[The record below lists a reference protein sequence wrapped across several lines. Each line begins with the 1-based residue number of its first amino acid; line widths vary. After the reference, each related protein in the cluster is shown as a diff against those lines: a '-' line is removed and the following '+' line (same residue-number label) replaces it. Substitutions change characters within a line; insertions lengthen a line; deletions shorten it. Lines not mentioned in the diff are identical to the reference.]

1 MEALNL
7 LIDFFTSYGYFAVF
21 FVLVACGLGL
31 PIPED
36 VTLIAGGVICA
47 ISNSQGVTLNPQIM
61 TIIALSGVLI
71 GDGFMFLLG
80 KLLGPKVT
88 RVRGVRRIITQEIY
102 SQIQEKVKKYGD
114 KILFFARFLPG
125 LRAPIYIMAGVSH
138 KVSYLKFLLLD
149 GLAALISVPLL
160 VYLGYFFAHD
170 LDDVLEYVK
179 RSEAYI
185 IGSIVLGLII
195 FIGYKQYK
203 KRAVKKG
210 DTPDL

>member
-1 MEALNL
+1 MEILNY

-31 PIPED
+31 PVPED

-47 ISNSQGVTLNPQIM
+47 LSDSNGTTLNPQIM
-61 TIIALSGVLI
+61 VGVALCGVLI

-88 RVRGVRRIITQEIY
+88 RVRGIRKIITKEIY

-138 KVSYLKFLLLD
+138 KISYLKFLLLD
-149 GLAALISVPLL
+149 GIASLISVPLL

-170 LDDVLEYVK
+170 LDDVLAYVK
-179 RSEAYI
+179 RSETYI
-185 IGSIVLGLII
+185 IVLLVLAVIV
-195 FIGYKQYK
+195 FVGYKQYK
-203 KRAVKKG
+203 KKSVK
-210 DTPDL
+210 

>member
-1 MEALNL
+1 MEILNY

-31 PIPED
+31 PVPED

-47 ISNSQGVTLNPQIM
+47 LSDSNGTTLNPQIM
-61 TIIALSGVLI
+61 VGVALCGVLI

-88 RVRGVRRIITQEIY
+88 RVRGIRKIITKEIY

-138 KVSYLKFLLLD
+138 KISYLKFLLLD
-149 GLAALISVPLL
+149 GIASLISVPLL

-170 LDDVLEYVK
+170 LDDVLAYVK
-179 RSEAYI
+179 RSETYI
-185 IGSIVLGLII
+185 IVLLVLAVIV
-195 FIGYKQYK
+195 FVGYKQYK
-203 KRAVKKG
+203 KKSVKSENK
-210 DTPDL
+210 